1 MYISTGKTLSVYI
14 SLPSSFY
21 YTMKTNFTFSISN
34 AINLV
39 PTTAKENTYVRNFA
53 CFWITIG
60 IYLFV
65 AGLAIVGNGL
75 VLRTTLGKLNFSP
88 LRHLD
93 CVIKSLAW
101 TDMLHGLI
109 GIPCG
114 CLSLY
119 YAGN

>member
-1 MYISTGKTLSVYI
+1 
-14 SLPSSFY
+14 
-21 YTMKTNFTFSISN
+21 MKIKLEFSISN
-34 AINLV
+34 AIDLIT
-39 PTTAKENTYVRNFA
+39 TTAKENTYERNFA

-65 AGLAIVGNGL
+65 AVLAIVGNGL
-75 VLRTTLGKLNFSP
+75 VLRTTFGKLNFSP

-93 CVIKSLAW
+93 SVIKSLAW

-114 CLSLY
+114 SLSLY
-119 YAGN
+119 YAGS

>member
-1 MYISTGKTLSVYI
+1 
-14 SLPSSFY
+14 
-21 YTMKTNFTFSISN
+21 MKTELEYSISN

-39 PTTAKENTYVRNFA
+39 STTTKKNTYERNFA
-53 CFWITIG
+53 CFWISIG

-65 AGLAIVGNGL
+65 ALLAIVGNGL
-75 VLRTTLGKLNFSP
+75 VLRTTFGKLNFSP

-93 CVIKSLAW
+93 SVIKSLAW

-114 CLSLY
+114 SLSLY
-119 YAGN
+119 YAGS